1 VDILTPDQ
9 AKRFP
14 PVPIQRPPPE
24 PFELRV
30 ILWRADKVKAMDEVR
45 VLVTQAWCFACVCIA
60 CVLSCLLHTARPHRK
75 VSIRGLLELLL
86 SPVCLRPADHQDE

>member
-9 AKRFP
+9 AKCFP

-45 VLVTQAWCFACVCIA
+45 VLVTQRLGALHVCALHVCSVVFCTLRALTASSLFEACSNC
-60 CVLSCLLHTARPHRK
+60 C
-75 VSIRGLLELLL
+75 
-86 SPVCLRPADHQDE
+86 

>member
-1 VDILTPDQ
+1 MDILTPDQ
-9 AKRFP
+9 AKCFP

-45 VLVTQAWCFACVCIA
+45 VLVNQAWCFACVCIHVCSVVFCA
-60 CVLSCLLHTARPHRK
+60 LRALTAR
-75 VSIRGLLELLL
+75 SLFEAC
-86 SPVCLRPADHQDE
+86 SNCC

>member
-1 VDILTPDQ
+1 MLHLWVDILTPDQ

-45 VLVTQAWCFACVCIA
+45 VW
-60 CVLSCLLHTARPHRK
+60 
-75 VSIRGLLELLL
+75 
-86 SPVCLRPADHQDE
+86 